1 MPDDSGASL
10 ALDRAAPAASG
21 GIETRASWA
30 AAGVTLA
37 ILTVSYGA
45 PLLVVVGLRPMQ
57 EALGTD
63 RSVLA
68 LAGALVWIGTGVGGI
83 LMGWVADRIGN
94 RATACFGA
102 AMMAAGL
109 ALSAGGRIWE
119 LYVGHGLLIG
129 MLGNGAIYAPLVT
142 YVSRW
147 FDRRRGTAIALISSG
162 QYIAGVLWPWLFER
176 AMARYGWQAVMLG
189 YAVVVLAAIPP
200 LALFFLHPPPEPVAS
215 RAGRARGRT
224 RRAPVL
230 GLPSN
235 AVQGLICL
243 AGFFCCVPMAI
254 PFSHLV
260 AFCGDLGIGAAQG
273 AAMLSVLLGCAF
285 LSRQFWGA
293 FADRH
298 GGLRSVMAGSSLQAL
313 AIGAFLLTR
322 NEAGLFAVSAAF
334 GLGFSGIIPAY
345 VVAIRDLFPSEEASW
360 RVPLVLFTA
369 MGGMAFGSWFAGFL
383 YDSFGYYAPAF
394 GVGVLFN
401 LANLTVV
408 GFLLARQG
416 RHRSGALAQ
425 GA

>member
-1 MPDDSGASL
+1 M
-10 ALDRAAPAASG
+10 
-21 GIETRASWA
+21 
-30 AAGVTLA
+30 TLA
-37 ILTVSYGA
+37 ILSVSYGA

-68 LAGALVWIGTGVGGI
+68 LAGALVWIGTGAGGI
-83 LMGWVADRIGN
+83 VMGRVADRIGM

-129 MLGNGAIYAPLVT
+129 LLGNGAIYPPLVT

-162 QYIAGVLWPWLFER
+162 QYIAGVIWPWLFER
-176 AMARYGWQAVMLG
+176 SMAQFGWRATMLG
-189 YAVVVLAAIPP
+189 YGVVVIAAIPP
-200 LALFFLHPPPEPVAS
+200 LALWFLRPPPEPVALG
-215 RAGRARGRT
+215 RAGTARGAH

-235 AVQGLICL
+235 TVQGLICL

-260 AFCGDLGIGAAQG
+260 AFCGDLGIGAARG

-298 GGLRSVMAGSSLQAL
+298 GGLRAVLAGSAC
-313 AIGAFLLTR
+313 R
-322 NEAGLFAVSAAF
+322 RWRSAPF
-334 GLGFSGIIPAY
+334 C
-345 VVAIRDLFPSEEASW
+345 
-360 RVPLVLFTA
+360 
-369 MGGMAFGSWFAGFL
+369 
-383 YDSFGYYAPAF
+383 
-394 GVGVLFN
+394 
-401 LANLTVV
+401 
-408 GFLLARQG
+408 
-416 RHRSGALAQ
+416 
-425 GA
+425 